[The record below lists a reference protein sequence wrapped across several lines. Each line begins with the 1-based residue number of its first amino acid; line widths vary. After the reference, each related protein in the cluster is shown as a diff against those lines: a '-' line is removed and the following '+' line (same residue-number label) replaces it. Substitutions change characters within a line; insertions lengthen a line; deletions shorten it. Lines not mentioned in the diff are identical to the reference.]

1 MSVSFFSP
9 YVSEAFGNERTKY
22 SKWNETADEKNL
34 GEIINSLGY
43 ILKVQFDLEK
53 EKTWVEIG
61 KRKFNKVGQIRR
73 NENIVFN
80 GAIYSFNNTA
90 T

>member
-1 MSVSFFSP
+1 MSTLVDAAQDTNCWGLKLLLNKEIRWEQYRLLYNQKLSCELGHKH
-9 YVSEAFGNERTKY
+9 Y
-22 SKWNETADEKNL
+22 KN
-34 GEIINSLGY
+34 S
-43 ILKVQFDLEK
+43 EK

-61 KRKFNKVGQIRR
+61 KRKFNKVGQIGR